1 MDKPTLFGAI
11 YGLTIVLMVGFL
23 IGAVYLKSWW
33 IFLIAALLFV
43 IVLLFA
49 LRQSQE
55 LNNSS
60 NNKYH

>member
-1 MDKPTLFGAI
+1 MDKPTLFGAMH
-11 YGLTIVLMVGFL
+11 GLAIIMMVGCLF
-23 IGAVYLKSWW
+23 GAVYLKSWW

-49 LRQSQE
+49 LRQSE
-55 LNNSS
+55 KHNDSS